1 MTSPTASI
9 PAPPAADLPSV
20 PSTITEAAAA
30 IRAGELTSVDLVERC
45 LARAD
50 VLDPIYGI
58 YLQRLDQSARDA
70 AAEADAELAAGRDRG
85 LLHGIPLG
93 IKDIIA
99 TRESATTGQ
108 SLVHAPEWA
117 ADQGDAPVVAR
128 LREAGGIII
137 GKTSTM
143 EFAIGMPDPAKP
155 FPVPR
160 NPWNAERWTGG
171 SSSGTGAGLAAGC
184 FLGGLGTDTGGSV
197 RIPAAFC
204 GITGHK
210 QTFGLVPKSGC
221 IPLGFSLDHIGPMA
235 RSVADCTAMLQVMAG
250 PDAGD
255 ATSVAVDLDWS
266 AVAAGAVGAGD
277 LAGIRIGVERASHLE
292 AAGVVPEAV
301 AAFEAAAV
309 ELAAAGAELVDVEL
323 PHYEL
328 MRAAGTVTSRAEATS
343 YHRGDLAGRWDD
355 YGVHT
360 AKAVAMGTLVSGADY
375 VQAQRV
381 RRMVNAE
388 LERVFATLDVV
399 VTPTAGCGAP
409 PVDGLDHTSFQ
420 SWPVFTQFWNPTGLP
435 ALALPMGLTDDGL
448 PLSLQI
454 AGAGFADPLV
464 LGVGQAFQARTDWHR
479 RLPPVG

>member
-1 MTSPTASI
+1 S
-9 PAPPAADLPSV
+9 
-20 PSTITEAAAA
+20 
-30 IRAGELTSVDLVERC
+30 
-45 LARAD
+45 ARA
-50 VLDPIYGI
+50 
-58 YLQRLDQSARDA
+58 A
-70 AAEADAELAAGRDRG
+70 AAEADAELAAGNDRG

-99 TRESATTGQ
+99 TQESATTGQ
-108 SLVHAPEWA
+108 SLVHAPGWA
-117 ADQGDAPVVAR
+117 DDQGDAPVVAR
-128 LREAGGIII
+128 LREAGAIII

-250 PDAGD
+250 PDDGD
-255 ATSVAVDLDWS
+255 ATSVAAELDWS
-266 AVAAGAVGAGD
+266 IVESGVGDGNALVG
-277 LAGIRIGVERASHLE
+277 LKIGVERANHLE

-301 AAFEAAAV
+301 AVFEAAVAQ
-309 ELAAAGAELVDVEL
+309 LAAAGAELVDFEV
-323 PHYEL
+323 PHYDL
-328 MRAAGTVTSRAEATS
+328 MRAAGMMTSRAEATS
-343 YHRGDLAGRWDD
+343 YHRSDLADRWSD

-360 AKAVAMGTLVSGADY
+360 SKAVSMGTLVSGADY
-375 VQAQRV
+375 VQAQRA

-388 LERVFATLDVV
+388 LSHRMADVDVV

-409 PVDGLDHTSFQ
+409 EVDGLDHNSFT
-420 SWPVFTQFWNPTGLP
+420 SWPVFTQYWNPTGLP
-435 ALALPMGLTDDGL
+435 ALALPMGFTDDGL

-454 AGAGFADPLV
+454 VGPGFADPLV
-464 LGVGQAFQARTDWHR
+464 LQVGQAYQAATDWHLQ
-479 RLPPVG
+479 LPPVG